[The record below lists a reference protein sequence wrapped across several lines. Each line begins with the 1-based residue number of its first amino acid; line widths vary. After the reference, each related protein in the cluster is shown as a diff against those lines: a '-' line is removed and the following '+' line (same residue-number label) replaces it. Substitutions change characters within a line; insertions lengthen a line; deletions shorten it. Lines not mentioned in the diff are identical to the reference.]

1 LEDGKMKVKI
11 TVPKPRNHAA
21 IAARARSGAG
31 SHRKG
36 EKACRQQAKR
46 ELSREVRGF

>member
-1 LEDGKMKVKI
+1 MKVK
-11 TVPKPRNHAA
+11 VPTIKPRNHAA

-36 EKACRQQAKR
+36 EKSCRQQAKR
-46 ELSREVRGF
+46 ELRREVCGF